1 MLNKKELVNVH
12 EIIMSLIA
20 GLIVGVVFTLIKLPI
35 PAPPVFSAIC
45 GIIGVWG
52 GMKLVQLFI

>member
-1 MLNKKELVNVH
+1 MH

>member
-1 MLNKKELVNVH
+1 MQ
-12 EIIMSLIA
+12 EILMSLIA
-20 GLIVGVVFTLIKLPI
+20 GLICGIAFTLLKLPI

-45 GIIGVWG
+45 GIVGVFG